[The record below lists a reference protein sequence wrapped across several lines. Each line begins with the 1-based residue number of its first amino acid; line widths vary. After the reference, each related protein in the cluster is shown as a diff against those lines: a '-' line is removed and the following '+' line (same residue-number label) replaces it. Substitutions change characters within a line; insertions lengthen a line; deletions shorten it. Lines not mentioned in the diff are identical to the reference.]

1 METFKKLLLL
11 PSNNKY
17 KYNSLVEVQLPKV
30 EVMLLIRSSWNNS
43 SPLDSLYSFVRLYT
57 NVRRPQRLLFKDAEY
72 LYFYFLSLINNKTT
86 FDFTQYCTHCEE
98 KKSVSVDLSSLNVT
112 YCNELHNTSV
122 TTRDFTL
129 HFAPRTLEHCYH
141 TATKSLE
148 SDSSATKLY
157 NFLEPQFVSGTYGSE
172 VLQKSD
178 FKEVFSVLNL
188 SSLSTVLKQVKNESY
203 GLPSE
208 LKHYCSKCN
217 NEVTVSL
224 FDPVS
229 FSSYYSNEDY
239 TTKPNKDFY
248 KTVVSVAGSKTLSF
262 SEFLNLPV
270 TEVESV
276 TEAVSDYL
284 KSKYGKSGKS
294 YFDEF
299 QEEY

>member
-17 KYNSLVEVQLPKV
+17 KYNSLIEVQLPKV
-30 EVMLLIRSSWNNS
+30 EVMLLIKSNWASS
-43 SPLDSLYSFVRLYT
+43 SPLDSLYSFVSLYT
-57 NVRRPQRLLFKDAEY
+57 NVKRPQRLLFKDAEY

-86 FDFTQYCTHCEE
+86 FDFTQYCEHCNE
-98 KKSVSVDLSSLNVT
+98 KKSVEVDISTLDVT
-112 YCNELHNTSV
+112 YLKSYNETSV
-122 TTRDFTL
+122 HVKGFELRFV
-129 HFAPRTLEHCYH
+129 PRTLEHCYH

-148 SDSSATKLY
+148 SDSNLTKIY
-157 NFLEPQFVSGTYGSE
+157 NFLEPQFCGGFYGSE
-172 VLQKSD
+172 KLHSSD
-178 FKEVFSVLNL
+178 FQEVFSALNL
-188 SSLSTVLKQVKNESY
+188 SSLSSVLKEVKNENY
-203 GLPSE
+203 GLPSQ
-208 LKHYCSKCN
+208 LTHHCSKCEN
-217 NEVTVSL
+217 QVTLQL
-224 FDPVS
+224 FDPVA
-229 FSSYYSNEDY
+229 FSSYYTPEEVTQKTS
-239 TTKPNKDFY
+239 KDFY

-284 KSKYGKSGKS
+284 KTKYGKSGKN